1 MDAGIVQ
8 LSEHVPGLLI
18 VAFRLGGL
26 ALFSPILASAA
37 VPVRVR
43 AGLAFLVAAAAYP
56 LLHERGAIAVPP
68 DLDLLMLAGIIAR
81 EAAIGAVVGWLA
93 MLPLMM
99 AQVAGQT
106 IATQLG
112 LAFAEV
118 YDPTTDTSAEQ
129 IGQMLTWLAMV
140 AFLVLGGHAWL
151 FLAVL
156 RTFDYVPVGG
166 FAVDAELLQ
175 LATGLALSAMEVGLR
190 LCAPVLALV
199 FLESLALGFMS
210 KTTPQINILS
220 LGFPLRILAGVTM
233 VALGLHVTGDILMVE
248 LHGMLDAIHAW
259 ATDGHDILHG
269 AALQGAAG
277 D

>member
-1 MDAGIVQ
+1 VTDGLVQ
-8 LSEHVPGLLI
+8 LFEHVPGLLI

-26 ALFSPILASAA
+26 MLFSPILASAA

-43 AGLAFLVAAAAYP
+43 AGLAFLVAAASYP
-56 LLHERGAIAVPP
+56 LLHERGVVTVPAE
-68 DLDLLMLAGIIAR
+68 LDLLMLGGLIAR

-93 MLPLMM
+93 MLPLMI
-99 AQVAGQT
+99 AQTAGQA
-106 IATQLG
+106 ISTQLG

-118 YDPTTDTSAEQ
+118 YDPTTDASAEQ
-129 IGQMLTWLAMV
+129 LGQMLTWLALV
-140 AFLVLGGHAWL
+140 CFLTIGGHAWL

-166 FAVDAELLQ
+166 FTVDAELLR

-233 VALGLHVTGDILMVE
+233 FALGLHVTGDILMIE
-248 LHGMLDAIHAW
+248 LHGMLDAIHVW
-259 ATDGHDILHG
+259 ATDGRDVLHG
-269 AALQGAAG
+269 SALQGADG
-277 D
+277 G